1 MQTKKNLTSEEKL
14 QQVLSAE
21 QLVDTKEIVRKAF
34 LQMLDYSIKTSNP
47 ELAETAIDKCV
58 IVVNELNLATESAV
72 TILLKEVAGHSA
84 ITKEACIKDFNE
96 SVWNLIT
103 GLQKIDKLDTTKYHS
118 NTENFIKLLLTLS
131 DDIRVILIK
140 MAELLYNIRHL
151 EKFEKEKQEMIAGEA
166 SLLYLQIAHRLGL
179 YKIKKELEDV
189 TMRFYK
195 KNIYEDIEKKIKNTQ
210 KDRDK
215 YIKDFIEPI
224 RESLTDNGLDCE
236 ILGRVKSI
244 PSIWRKIQTQKVNF
258 EKVYDLFAIRIII
271 NKTQENEKADCWKAY
286 SIVTDL
292 YTPNPRRLRDWISY
306 PKSTG
311 YESLHTTVIGTDG
324 KWVEVQI
331 RTRRMDDVAE
341 KGFAAHWKYKSSY
354 SKETKTDWFSE
365 IRELL
370 EKPESSLEKG
380 ISEAKRA
387 LYTDEIFIFTPKG
400 DLKRLKTGYTVLDFA
415 FEIHSEVGS
424 TCTGAIVNDKIVP
437 LKHVLQNGD
446 KVKILT
452 SKNQKPSHDWLDF
465 VKSTRTISK
474 IKHVLKMETYKDSDQ
489 GKEIIKNKVT
499 QLDFEFDHAVVDKLI
514 EYFKCDSYLE
524 LYQLF
529 GEGKLDPMKIKKA
542 LTEEEKPITEIK
554 EETFPERVSDVWAG
568 KQDYLIIDN
577 SVDMVH
583 YQFARCCNP
592 ILGDKIFAFVSVS
605 QGIRIHKT
613 NCRNARDLITR
624 YPYRVLEAQWKKNDG
639 TGIFTAH
646 LKISGRYSNDILNKL
661 THFLTY
667 ELKINIRSVKIDP
680 IDKNNFKGELDI
692 QVNSRSHLEKIIIRM
707 LKMPEIQTVEQ
718 VNAV

>member
-47 ELAETAIDKCV
+47 ELAEIAIDKCV

-72 TILLKEVAGHSA
+72 TILLKEVAGHSVL
-84 ITKEACIKDFNE
+84 TKEACIKDFNE

-195 KNIYEDIEKKIKNTQ
+195 KNIYEDIEQKIKNTQ

-224 RESLTDNGLDCE
+224 RESLIENGLDCE

-311 YESLHTTVIGTDG
+311 YESLHTTVIGADG

-437 LKHVLQNGD
+437 LKYVLQNGD

-514 EYFKCDSYLE
+514 EYFKCDNYLE

-667 ELKINIRSVKIDP
+667 ELKINIRSVKIDQ